1 MTTRTPRVSQTSIA
15 NSLPA
20 GVLSFTQPPQ
30 TAAAS
35 YYKIAANNPI
45 TFGWNYT
52 YLVQTPTRLT
62 VSAFCSSNG
71 NTYPVGPTDG
81 VIEGAA
87 TQVVWDVY
95 AYEQRQGA
103 VPLAQA
109 EYTLFINDERGP
121 NSGLHAGLLTP
132 NSGMK
137 FSLYRPRDYVP
148 LESWSC
154 PGCSNAMQ
162 AYSVAKT
169 MPIALFLTF
178 FLMFISGWQ
187 LLRRPLAGHH

>member
-1 MTTRTPRVSQTSIA
+1 MSTRTPRASQTSIA
-15 NSLPA
+15 NTLPA

-35 YYKIAANNPI
+35 YYKIAPSNPI
-45 TFGWNYT
+45 TIGWNFT
-52 YLVQTPTRLT
+52 YLVQTPTHLT

-71 NTYPVGPTDG
+71 NTYAVGPTDG
-81 VIEGAA
+81 VIPGGA
-87 TQVVWDVY
+87 TQVVWDTY
-95 AYEQRQGA
+95 EYEQQQGA

-109 EYTLFINDERGP
+109 EYTLFIHDERGP
-121 NSGLHAGLLTP
+121 DSGLHAGLLTP

-137 FSLYRPRDYVP
+137 FSLYRPRTYDP

-154 PGCSNAMQ
+154 PGCSSAIQ

-169 MPIALFLTF
+169 MPIAAFLTF
-178 FLMFISGWQ
+178 FLMFLSGWQ
-187 LLRRPLAGHH
+187 LLRRPFNH